1 MHELDLGQ
9 IMIGAFHFPLC
20 GERRRVRRIAD
31 GNTDEAASRPTE
43 RDSHAARI
51 DWVFC
56 LVTIVQLVSISAAA
70 TAFCPSRLSS
80 DIDTPGVHVWSVAAV
95 GSLLCIA
102 PTLLAAQYA
111 GRRIVRH
118 AFAVA
123 QVVWSGVIVY
133 LCDGV
138 AVSHL
143 CVIVSLL
150 LLTLYRDYRVLL
162 TASLLAATDYIFR
175 SMLFPQTLYGDRI
188 VIEYQWLEH
197 LNWLLIT
204 TGFLCVVCYR
214 RDRRAKRVQVG
225 AMATNTAT
233 HRVPSKSSDFGV
245 EQARHNAALQAMV
258 ADLVDTLS
266 ASDDALEAINA
277 LLERIAISVNLLHER
292 SRSSRVN
299 SLANLANTVYDRRSD
314 IADYLTKDSR
324 GKHFPSMF
332 KDLASK
338 LGTEHSDHQCE
349 LEAIQ
354 EAVEHLKR
362 LVDQSVASREN
373 TLSC

>member
-1 MHELDLGQ
+1 
-9 IMIGAFHFPLC
+9 MIGAFHLPLRS
-20 GERRRVRRIAD
+20 ERIRVRRTAE
-31 GNTDEAASRPTE
+31 GNTDNAASRPSD
-43 RDSHAARI
+43 RDVHAARI

-56 LVTIVQLVSISAAA
+56 LITIVQLVSISAAA
-70 TAFCPSRLSS
+70 TAFCPSRLNS
-80 DIDTPGVHVWSVAAV
+80 DIDKPGVHVWSIAAI

-123 QVVWSGVIVY
+123 QVVWSGVIIY
-133 LCDGV
+133 LCGGV

-143 CVIVSLL
+143 CIIISLL
-150 LLTLYRDYRVLL
+150 MLTLYRDYRVLL
-162 TASLLAATDYIFR
+162 TASLLASADYVFR
-175 SMLFPQTLYGDRI
+175 SMLFPHTLYGDRI

-204 TGFLCVVCYR
+204 TGFLSVICYR
-214 RDRRAKRVQVG
+214 RDRFAKRVRAG
-225 AMATNTAT
+225 AMATNAETRPDPTAA
-233 HRVPSKSSDFGV
+233 SNLAV
-245 EQARHNAALQAMV
+245 EQDRLNAALQAMV
-258 ADLVDTLS
+258 TDLADTLS

-299 SLANLANTVYDRRSD
+299 SLTNLANTVYDRKND

-338 LGTEHSDHQCE
+338 LGTEHSDHQRE

-362 LVDQSVASREN
+362 LVEQSVASREE